1 MIMFVF
7 IRQKSILKE
16 FLLKQDAKK
25 KIREM
30 ELDQMKADKR
40 HHKSQFLT
48 IL

>member
-1 MIMFVF
+1 MILFVF

-16 FLLKQDAKK
+16 ILLKQDAKK

-48 IL
+48 IF

>member
-7 IRQKSILKE
+7 IRKKSILKE
-16 FLLKQDAKK
+16 FLLKQDTKK